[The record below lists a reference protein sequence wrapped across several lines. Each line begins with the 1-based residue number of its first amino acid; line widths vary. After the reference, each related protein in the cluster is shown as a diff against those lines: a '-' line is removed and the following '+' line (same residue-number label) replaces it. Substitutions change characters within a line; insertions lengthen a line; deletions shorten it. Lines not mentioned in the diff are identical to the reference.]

1 MILTTLDAASRFQGV
16 EDWSLSENV
25 YQMISRTF
33 GTPSLRPV
41 GGRLDGREGGQKNR
55 VDEKVFV
62 EEGVKVKSEKSEV
75 K

>member
-1 MILTTLDAASRFQGV
+1 MIDNIFTFQHAFRPSFVKKYLASPITI

-41 GGRLDGREGGQKNR
+41 
-55 VDEKVFV
+55 DEKVFV
-62 EEGVKVKSEKSEV
+62 ECNIQKESKVKSQK
-75 K
+75 